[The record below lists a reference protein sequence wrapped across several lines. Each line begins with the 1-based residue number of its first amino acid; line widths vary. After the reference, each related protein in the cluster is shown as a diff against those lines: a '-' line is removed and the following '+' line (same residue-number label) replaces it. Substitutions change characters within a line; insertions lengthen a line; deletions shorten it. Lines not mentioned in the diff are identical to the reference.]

1 MDSKLRKKMSKAV
14 RNASSGVVVPPR
26 KRPADPTATKEL
38 LKSYGRAPAPQK
50 KGLLETLKIKFG
62 FAKAKKKKVSKRTA
76 TGTVPSDSSPAS
88 PHREGKRWIKNLL
101 KQTLANRTVDA
112 HRGRKK

>member
-1 MDSKLRKKMSKAV
+1 MDNKLRKKMSKAV
-14 RNASSGVVVPPR
+14 RAASTGVVVPPR

-38 LKSYGRAPAPQK
+38 LKSYGRTVAPKK
-50 KGLLETLKIKFG
+50 KGLLETIKIKFG
-62 FAKAKKKKVSKRTA
+62 FAKSKKGVSKRT
-76 TGTVPSDSSPAS
+76 TPGSVPSDSAPAS
-88 PHREGKRWIKNLL
+88 PHKEGKRWIKNLL